1 MYLLENNEELT
12 EEVKRAF
19 QKNITYVELVNDELT
34 ITKENYLEKI
44 SYDDTKYV
52 DEKGFIGQA
61 SAKSI
66 DVTLINANT
75 LELENKEFKLR
86 VGTKLNNGTVKY
98 IDFGNFIIQETEPKD
113 VDGGVSFT
121 AFDYMTKFNI
131 KYEHRLTA
139 PYTYGQLFEDI
150 CSQAGVEVG
159 SALFRNSDKTIEEN
173 PFINGEQCRF
183 VLQQIAKIAFSP
195 AYIGQD
201 NKAYIGFTVKEEAD
215 EILTTDNYF
224 ELTPNEDTI
233 PINIVTLRS
242 SEITDST
249 LSVRDEE
256 SIALHGEKE
265 LIIEE
270 DYFAY
275 NDEKRL
281 ELLEAGK
288 ELFGLTYTPMQ
299 IDLDG
304 SVYLS
309 FNDILE
315 VTNLKGQVNK
325 SYCFNTYFEFNGA
338 LYNSMQSPALTEI
351 QATNSYTEQD
361 IQERKR
367 TFAEIDKANQ
377 RITLFIDKMEGEEGV
392 VTQLQV
398 KVGEIS
404 GTIENISDLQTTV
417 NELKQTVEGTTN
429 TLTNRGGNNIF
440 YYQTE
445 NWNMSENE
453 LESIEEYTDTDVK
466 QNSTSGLGYII
477 NSGVSTQEQVVK
489 NGVYTISFL
498 YKKLISASN
507 VIVNINDTE
516 YNLTDVEVGQWN
528 QFEEKIEIT
537 TNSIVFKI
545 NSDIDKS
552 FLIADLMVNIG
563 DTKMVWSQNA
573 NETLTDTV
581 KIGKGIQVNSSTTN
595 SYTRIDA
602 DGNRV
607 YNALTGEVST
617 EMTGNGIETNQI
629 KSRGQ
634 AQLNLLLI
642 QQVGNQAWLSG
653 IGG

>member
-1 MYLLENNEELT
+1 MYLLKNNEELT
-12 EEVKRAF
+12 EEIKRAF
-19 QKNITYVELVNDELT
+19 QKNITYVELVNDEIT
-34 ITKENYLEKI
+34 ITKENYLQKI

-52 DEKGFIGQA
+52 DEYGFIGQA
-61 SAKSI
+61 TSRSI
-66 DVTLINANT
+66 DVSLINANT

-113 VDGGVSFT
+113 VDGGVEFT
-121 AFDYMTKFNI
+121 AFDYMSKFNI
-131 KYEHRLTA
+131 KYEHRLTP

-150 CSQAGVEVG
+150 CSQAGIEVG
-159 SALFRNSDKTIEEN
+159 SALFRNSDKIIDEN

-201 NKAYIGFTVKEEAD
+201 NKAYIGFTVKEDAD
-215 EILTTDNYF
+215 EVITTDNYF
-224 ELTPNEDTI
+224 ELTPNKDTI
-233 PINIVTLRS
+233 PVNIVTLRS

-249 LSVRDEE
+249 LSVRDED
-256 SIALHGEKE
+256 SIALYGEKE

-299 IDLDG
+299 IDLEG
-304 SVYLS
+304 SIYLS
-309 FNDILE
+309 FNDVLE

-377 RITLFIDKMEGEEGV
+377 RITLLAENLTGEEGI
-392 VTQLQV
+392 VTQLNI

-404 GTIENISDLQTTV
+404 GTVESITELQNTI

-429 TLTNRGGNNIF
+429 TLITRGGNNIF

-445 NWNMSENE
+445 SWQNSD
-453 LESIEEYTDTDVK
+453 SIEQYTSTDVK
-466 QNSTSGLGYII
+466 QNSTSGFGYIV
-477 NSGVSTQEQVVK
+477 NSGTSKQEQIVK
-489 NGVYTISFL
+489 NGFHTISFV
-498 YKKLISASN
+498 YKKLISNAN
-507 VIVNINDTE
+507 GQIKINGE
-516 YNLTDVEVGQWN
+516 IYNLDDENNSEWTPREIVID
-528 QFEEKIEIT
+528 IT
-537 TNSIVFKI
+537 TNTIELEIISDTN
-545 NSDIDKS
+545 NSFI
-552 FLIADLMVNIG
+552 IADLMVNVG

-573 NETLTDTV
+573 NETITDTV
-581 KIGKGIQVNSSTTN
+581 TIGKGVQVNSSTSNT
-595 SYTRIDA
+595 YTRIDA

-607 YNALTGEVST
+607 YSTLSNEVVT
-617 EMTGNGIETNQI
+617 EMTDKGIETDEI
-629 KSRGQ
+629 TARGQ
-634 AQLNLLLI
+634 AQINMLLI
-642 QQVGNQAWLSG
+642 QQVGNQAWISG

>member
-12 EEVKRAF
+12 EEIKRAF

-34 ITKENYLEKI
+34 ITKENYLQKI

-61 SAKSI
+61 SSRSI
-66 DVTLINANT
+66 DVSLINANT

-113 VDGGVSFT
+113 VDGGVEFT
-121 AFDYMTKFNI
+121 AFDYMSKFNI
-131 KYEHRLTA
+131 KYEHRLTP

-150 CSQAGVEVG
+150 CSQAGIEVG
-159 SALFRNSDKTIEEN
+159 SALFRNSDKIIDEN

-183 VLQQIAKIAFSP
+183 VLQQIAKIAFSL

-215 EILTTDNYF
+215 EVITTDNYF
-224 ELTPNEDTI
+224 ELTPNKDTI
-233 PINIVTLRS
+233 PVNIVTLRS

-249 LSVRDEE
+249 ISVRDEE
-256 SIALHGEKE
+256 SIAVNGEKE

-270 DYFAY
+270 DYFSY
-275 NDEKRL
+275 TDEKRI

-288 ELFGLTYTPMQ
+288 ELFGLTYTPIQ
-299 IDLDG
+299 IDLEG
-304 SVYLS
+304 SVYLN
-309 FNDILE
+309 FNDVLE
-315 VTNLKGQVNK
+315 VTNLKGQVNR

-377 RITLFIDKMEGEEGV
+377 KINLMVENVNNINTQINKIQIDLDGIVLESQRLSDIEEK
-392 VTQLQV
+392 L
-398 KVGEIS
+398 
-404 GTIENISDLQTTV
+404 NRL
-417 NELKQTVEGTTN
+417 ELTSEGTTN
-429 TLTNRGGNNIF
+429 ILNTRGGNNIF

-445 NWNMSENE
+445 SWQIAD
-453 LESIEEYTDTDVK
+453 SIEQYTNTDVK

-477 NSGVSTQEQVVK
+477 NSGTSKQEQVVK
-489 NGVYTISFL
+489 NGYHTISFL
-498 YKKLISASN
+498 YKKIIENANGEIKINGVSYPLN
-507 VIVNINDTE
+507 DENNTNWTPKEIVLD
-516 YNLTDVEVGQWN
+516 
-528 QFEEKIEIT
+528 IT
-537 TNSIVFKI
+537 TNTVELEIISDTD
-545 NSDIDKS
+545 NSFI
-552 FLIADLMVNIG
+552 IADLMVNTG

-573 NETLTDTV
+573 NETITDTV
-581 KIGKGIQVNSSTTN
+581 TIGKGVQVNSSTTN
-595 SYTRIDA
+595 TYTRMDA

-607 YNALTGEVST
+607 YNTITGEVST
-617 EMTGNGIETNQI
+617 ELTDKGVVTTELEV
-629 KSRGQ
+629 KRQ
-634 AQLNLLLI
+634 AKINLLLI
-642 QQVGNQAWLSG
+642 KQMGNQTWISG

>member
-12 EEVKRAF
+12 EEIKRAF
-19 QKNITYVELVNDELT
+19 QKNITYVELVNDEIT
-34 ITKENYLEKI
+34 ITKENYLQKI

-52 DEKGFIGQA
+52 DEDGFVGQA
-61 SAKSI
+61 TSRSI
-66 DVTLINANT
+66 DVSLINANT

-98 IDFGNFIIQETEPKD
+98 IDFGNFIIQETESKD
-113 VDGGVSFT
+113 VDGGVEFT
-121 AFDYMTKFNI
+121 AFDYMSKFNI

-159 SALFRNSDKTIEEN
+159 SAFFRNSDKVVQIETTSEEESAT

-256 SIALHGEKE
+256 SIALYGEKE

-275 NDEKRL
+275 TDEIRL

-309 FNDILE
+309 FND
-315 VTNLKGQVNK
+315 VF
-325 SYCFNTYFEFNGA
+325 SFACFIFSKFF
-338 LYNSMQSPALTEI
+338 
-351 QATNSYTEQD
+351 
-361 IQERKR
+361 IQE
-367 TFAEIDKANQ
+367 
-377 RITLFIDKMEGEEGV
+377 G
-392 VTQLQV
+392 
-398 KVGEIS
+398 
-404 GTIENISDLQTTV
+404 
-417 NELKQTVEGTTN
+417 
-429 TLTNRGGNNIF
+429 
-440 YYQTE
+440 
-445 NWNMSENE
+445 
-453 LESIEEYTDTDVK
+453 
-466 QNSTSGLGYII
+466 
-477 NSGVSTQEQVVK
+477 
-489 NGVYTISFL
+489 
-498 YKKLISASN
+498 
-507 VIVNINDTE
+507 
-516 YNLTDVEVGQWN
+516 
-528 QFEEKIEIT
+528 
-537 TNSIVFKI
+537 
-545 NSDIDKS
+545 
-552 FLIADLMVNIG
+552 
-563 DTKMVWSQNA
+563 
-573 NETLTDTV
+573 
-581 KIGKGIQVNSSTTN
+581 
-595 SYTRIDA
+595 
-602 DGNRV
+602 
-607 YNALTGEVST
+607 
-617 EMTGNGIETNQI
+617 
-629 KSRGQ
+629 
-634 AQLNLLLI
+634 
-642 QQVGNQAWLSG
+642 
-653 IGG
+653 